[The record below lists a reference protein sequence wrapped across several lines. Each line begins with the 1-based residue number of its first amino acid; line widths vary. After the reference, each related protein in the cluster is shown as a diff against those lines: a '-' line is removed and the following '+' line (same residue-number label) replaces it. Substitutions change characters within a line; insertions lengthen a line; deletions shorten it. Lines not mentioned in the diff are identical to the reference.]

1 MEKNIVERFITWRIN
16 GMIVAEKR
24 LKSLLSA
31 DVRQEASDQQLDGLF
46 IQISTELKA
55 LTSMQSE
62 IMTLQEIRDEKDN

>member
-1 MEKNIVERFITWRIN
+1 MDLTKRYIKWRLK

>member
-1 MEKNIVERFITWRIN
+1 MNLIERYIKWRLRD
-16 GMIVAEKR
+16 MIEAEKR

>member
-1 MEKNIVERFITWRIN
+1 MNLIERYIKWRLK
-16 GMIVAEKR
+16 GMKVAETR

-31 DVRQEASDQQLDGLF
+31 DVGQEASDQQLDGLF
-46 IQISTELKA
+46 IQISKELKA